1 MVDIMR
7 TNSFFREN
15 QINVPLEI
23 INPDI
28 RKRPFRNALSINR
41 IGYFP
46 NSKFHDRIQEGDC
59 PDYTLIYCL
68 DGKGYCQTQQG
79 SYMLQANQFILL
91 SPKQLYY
98 YQADT
103 ENPWTIY
110 WVQFN
115 GSMMDEL
122 KEDFDLYKYEKPT
135 NLPFNGQI
143 LETWQEIYSSL
154 SDGYTFENIGY
165 ANLSLYRLISLVLF
179 PNKAKK
185 TTIQNDREDQFEQLI
200 SYMKANVHKR
210 LTADGIAKEFHYSSS
225 HFSVLFKQK
234 TGLSPIDYFIKIK
247 IQYAC
252 QLLTQSNL
260 IIKEIAQKVGYDD
273 PFYFSRIFKKIT
285 GKSPVEYKAVH

>member
-7 TNSFFREN
+7 TSDFLRED

-23 INPDI
+23 INTDI
-28 RKRPFRNALSINR
+28 RKRPFRNALSISR
-41 IGYFP
+41 IGYYP
-46 NSKFHDRIQEGDC
+46 NSKFHDRIQEGNC

-68 DGKGYCQTQQG
+68 DGKGYCQTLQG
-79 SYMLQANQFILL
+79 TFTLQANQFILL
-91 SPKQLYY
+91 PPKQLYY
-98 YQADT
+98 YQADS

-110 WVQFN
+110 WIQFN

-122 KEDFDLYKYEKPT
+122 KEDFNLYQYEKPA
-135 NLPFNGQI
+135 NLPFNAQI

-165 ANLSLYRLISLVLF
+165 ANLSLYRLISLFLF
-179 PNKAKK
+179 PNRAKK
-185 TTIQNDREDQFEQLI
+185 TVQDEKEDQFEQSI

-210 LTADGIAKEFHYSSS
+210 LTADEIAQKFHYSSS

-234 TGLSPIDYFIKIK
+234 TGQSPIDYFINLK
-247 IQYAC
+247 IQHAC

-260 IIKEIAQKVGYDD
+260 IIKEIAQKVGYED

-285 GKSPVEYKAVH
+285 GKSPAEYKAAH